1 MGVGC
6 AKLGWVRDITG
17 SLARQAWLIAVVCM
31 VADVSV
37 ALLIGPP
44 LDHWQ
49 TWVIGLGT
57 IAADL
62 ALAGPA
68 RLSGL
73 VALGH
78 AVLYP
83 LTPLLLNDL
92 PGAEASNTAGML
104 IAGYRAGAWLTTLP
118 AVASLLALIA
128 GSAAGELLEANLAGR
143 DWRLL
148 SAILLANTVLPWLVG
163 RYTTERRAQIAE
175 LERRE
180 DAAVRRAVAEERS
193 SVARD
198 LHDVISHHVSA
209 IGMHAGAARLGLAEA
224 GETPVHRSL
233 SAVETASRAAMED
246 LRRMLDLLHGEH
258 TAVRQPGTGNLEEL
272 LERTRAAGL
281 PARLHTQGVPG
292 ELPGSVDVAVYRVAQ
307 EGLTNALRHGAGG
320 PVDVKLC
327 YRTEEISLS
336 VTNPIRP
343 GPAAR
348 TGEGT
353 RRGLAGLRQRVA
365 LFGGEF
371 SSGPTDDGRSWRI
384 SATFPVD
391 GA

>member
-1 MGVGC
+1 M
-6 AKLGWVRDITG
+6 RDITG
-17 SLARQAWLIAVVCM
+17 SLARQAWLIAVVCT
-31 VADVSV
+31 VSDVSV

-44 LDHWQ
+44 LTGWRPWAVVLA
-49 TWVIGLGT
+49 TM
-57 IAADL
+57 AADL

-104 IAGYRAGAWLTTLP
+104 IAGYRAGAWLSTLP
-118 AVASLLALIA
+118 AVAALLALLT
-128 GSAAGELLEANLAGR
+128 GSVIGELLERNLAGR

-163 RYTTERRAQIAE
+163 RYTTARRARIAE

-180 DAAVRRAVAEERS
+180 EAAVRRAVAEERS
-193 SVARD
+193 AVARD

-209 IGMHAGAARLGLAEA
+209 IGMHAGAARLGLPDGAD
-224 GETPVHRSL
+224 TPVHRSL
-233 SAVETASRAAMED
+233 SAVETASRAAMQD
-246 LRRMLDLLHGEH
+246 LRRMLDLLHGEQA
-258 TAVRQPGTGNLEEL
+258 AVRQPGVGNLEEL
-272 LERTRAAGL
+272 LEGTRAAGL
-281 PARLHTQGVPG
+281 PARLRTSGVPG

-320 PVDVKLC
+320 PVDVELC
-327 YRTEEISLS
+327 YRPEEITLS
-336 VTNPIRP
+336 VTNPITP
-343 GPAAR
+343 GARPAA
-348 TGEGT
+348 GEGT

-365 LFGGEF
+365 MFGGEF
-371 SSGPTDDGRSWRI
+371 TSGPSDDGRSWRI
-384 SATFPVD
+384 SATFPMEA
-391 GA
+391 G

>member
-1 MGVGC
+1 M
-6 AKLGWVRDITG
+6 RDITG
-17 SLARQAWLIAVVCM
+17 ALARQAWLIAVVCM
-31 VADVSV
+31 VSDAGV
-37 ALLIGPP
+37 AVLIGPP
-44 LDHWQ
+44 LTSWRA
-49 TWVIGLGT
+49 WAVLLAT

-104 IAGYRAGAWLTTLP
+104 IAGYRAGAWLSTLP
-118 AVASLLALIA
+118 AVASLLALLV
-128 GSAAGELLEANLAGR
+128 GSIIGELVERNLAGR

-148 SAILLANTVLPWLVG
+148 SAILLANTLLPWLVG
-163 RYTTERRAQIAE
+163 RYTTERRARIAE

-180 DAAVRRAVAEERS
+180 EAAVRRAVAEERS

-209 IGMHAGAARLGLAEA
+209 IGMHAGAARLGLTD
-224 GETPVHRSL
+224 GLDSPDSPVHRSL
-233 SAVETASRAAMED
+233 SAVETSSRAAMAD
-246 LRRMLDLLHGEH
+246 LRRMLDLLHGEQA
-258 TAVRQPGTGNLEEL
+258 AVRQPGVGNLEEL
-272 LERTRAAGL
+272 LEGTRAAGL
-281 PARLHTQGVPG
+281 PARLRTQGVPG

-327 YRTEEISLS
+327 YRTEEITLS
-336 VTNPIRP
+336 VTNPIAP
-343 GPAAR
+343 GHPST

-371 SSGPTDDGRSWRI
+371 SSGPTDDGRNWLI
-384 SATFPVD
+384 SATFPLEN
-391 GA
+391 A